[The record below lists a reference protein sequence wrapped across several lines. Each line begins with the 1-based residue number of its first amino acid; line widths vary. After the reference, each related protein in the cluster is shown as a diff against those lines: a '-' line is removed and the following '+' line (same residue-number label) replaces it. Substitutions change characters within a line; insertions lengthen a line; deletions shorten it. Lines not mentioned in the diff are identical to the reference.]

1 MRTKTEYD
9 KIIVR
14 KNRNE
19 NKNRADFYFYGPVI
33 TSCQLVQPA
42 VGQAVPD
49 ANVIRLAMRFC
60 RISSG
65 TA

>member
-1 MRTKTEYD
+1 MRMKNEYD

-19 NKNRADFYFYGPVI
+19 NKNSPDFYFYVA
-33 TSCQLVQPA
+33 VA

-49 ANVIRLAMRFC
+49 VNAARLAMSYC
-60 RISSG
+60 RSPSG